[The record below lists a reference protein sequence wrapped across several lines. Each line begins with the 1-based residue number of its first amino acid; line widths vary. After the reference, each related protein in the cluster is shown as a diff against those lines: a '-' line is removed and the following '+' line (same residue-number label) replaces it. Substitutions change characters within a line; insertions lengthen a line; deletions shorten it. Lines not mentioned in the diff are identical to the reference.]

1 MKKFLNFR
9 YPFYCFLALLFGAV
23 VAKSLYAG
31 VVETIIIVGVA
42 LLFVAIMSVCYR
54 KFLPLL
60 MIIVFFFVGNGT
72 FFLGMTSFDNKEYEG
87 EVAVVGRVTDTLFTS
102 EENYSNVLLEDVSI
116 DGEKA
121 KNVRLFVYGNGDV
134 EVGDILAFSS
144 TVEAVKPFN
153 LGVFNLTSYR
163 NGIGYS
169 SSANFSDIVITEGNM
184 KIDEAFRSSVKEAL
198 LGNMN
203 ERNAYIAYAVLFGD
217 QSGIDDEVDEVYR
230 NSGIVHVLTVSGLH
244 IAFIVGALMLLLK
257 LFKGNKFLSLTI
269 ISIVLLFYCYLCGFT
284 PSVVRA
290 TIMAIVLLLS
300 RICNRPYDGL
310 NSLAIAGFVI
320 VCFSPL
326 STVDVG
332 FLMSF
337 FCVMF
342 ILLLAK
348 PFTKLLSFVM
358 PRKVASVMAVSISA
372 QIGILPFTASFFS
385 SFNFLSVFANFL
397 VIPIFSIIFPA
408 LFVLAFLLS
417 FMSFLGPVLIVF
429 DYAFDLVF
437 IIASFFSSTTLQ
449 VPLKPFSLS
458 ISTLIV
464 IFFFTLSSF
473 FVVKGIGRL
482 LVCSCVAFM
491 LVLSLIIPY
500 LPTNNFTSVSFV
512 ESYSGEM
519 IVLTSKDGGTLYYG
533 DDYYYQTFSS
543 QDRSYAVDYYLS
555 ESINLATADIWKDF
569 GAEVLLSLDADS
581 SDESQYSVSET
592 PLQVGAF
599 RVSYKEGAFIV
610 EFDGKKVLICE
621 KISTSSLFD
630 LINEDSYDI
639 IYLGD
644 NSLSLEGSFLVVGDG
659 QRYDSGKENFT
670 FYDEELAYRG
680 ID

>member
-23 VAKSLYAG
+23 VAKGLYAG

-163 NGIGYS
+163 NKIGYS

-184 KIDEAFRSSVKEAL
+184 KIDEAFRSSVKESL

-257 LFKGNKFLSLTI
+257 LFKGNKFLSLAI

-417 FMSFLGPVLIVF
+417 FMPFLGPVLVVF

-555 ESINLATADIWKDF
+555 ECINLATADIWKDY

-599 RVSYKEGAFIV
+599 RVSYREGAFIV

-644 NSLSLEGSFLVVGDG
+644 NSLSLEGNFLVVGDG

-670 FYDEELAYRG
+670 FYGEELAYRG

>member
-23 VAKSLYAG
+23 VAKGLYAG

-153 LGVFNLTSYR
+153 LGVFNLTNYR
-163 NGIGYS
+163 NKIGYS

-184 KIDEAFRSSVKEAL
+184 KIDESFRSSVKEAL

-417 FMSFLGPVLIVF
+417 FMSFLGPVLVVF

-491 LVLSLIIPY
+491 LVLSLIVPY
-500 LPTNNFTSVSFV
+500 LPTNNFTSISFV
-512 ESYSGEM
+512 ESYSGQM

-555 ESINLATADIWKDF
+555 ESINFATADIWKDY

-644 NSLSLEGSFLVVGDG
+644 NSLSLEGNFLVVGDG

-670 FYDEELAYRG
+670 FYGEELAYRG

>member
-23 VAKSLYAG
+23 VAKGLYAG

-163 NGIGYS
+163 NKIGYS

-184 KIDEAFRSSVKEAL
+184 KLDEAFRSSVKEAL

-257 LFKGNKFLSLTI
+257 LFKGNKFLSLAI

-385 SFNFLSVFANFL
+385 SFNFLSVFANLL
-397 VIPIFSIIFPA
+397 VIPIFSIIFPI

-417 FMSFLGPVLIVF
+417 FMPFLGPVLVVF

-512 ESYSGEM
+512 ESYSGQM

-555 ESINLATADIWKDF
+555 ESINLATADIWKDY

-581 SDESQYSVSET
+581 SDESQYSISET

-630 LINEDSYDI
+630 LINDDSYDI

-670 FYDEELAYRG
+670 FYGEELAYRG

>member
-23 VAKSLYAG
+23 VAKGLYAG

-163 NGIGYS
+163 NKIGYS

-184 KIDEAFRSSVKEAL
+184 KLDESFRSSVKEAL

-257 LFKGNKFLSLTI
+257 LFKGNKFLSLAI

-385 SFNFLSVFANFL
+385 SFNFLSVFANLL

-417 FMSFLGPVLIVF
+417 FMPFLGPVLVVF

-482 LVCSCVAFM
+482 LVCSSVAFM
-491 LVLSLIIPY
+491 LVLSLIVPY

-555 ESINLATADIWKDF
+555 ESINLATADIWKDY

-670 FYDEELAYRG
+670 FYGEELAYRG

>member
-163 NGIGYS
+163 NKIGYS
-169 SSANFSDIVITEGNM
+169 SSVNFSDIVITEGNM

-257 LFKGNKFLSLTI
+257 LFKGNKFLSLAI

-385 SFNFLSVFANFL
+385 SFNFLSVFANLL

-512 ESYSGEM
+512 ESYSGQM

-555 ESINLATADIWKDF
+555 ESINLATADIWKDY

-581 SDESQYSVSET
+581 SDESQYSASET

-670 FYDEELAYRG
+670 FYGEELAYRG
-680 ID
+680 IN

>member
-23 VAKSLYAG
+23 VAKGLYAG

-397 VIPIFSIIFPA
+397 VIPIFSIIFPI

-491 LVLSLIIPY
+491 LVLSLIVPY

-555 ESINLATADIWKDF
+555 ESINLATADIWKDY

-581 SDESQYSVSET
+581 SDESQYSASET

-599 RVSYKEGAFIV
+599 RVSYKEGSFIV

-670 FYDEELAYRG
+670 FYGEELAFRG